1 MSRYIYSE
9 AKVALPILLLSVHTQ
24 IHKVTLVPH
33 NRDISVKVYP
43 YLVGGFNP
51 SEKYESQLE

>member
-43 YLVGGFNP
+43 YLVGG
-51 SEKYESQLE
+51 